1 MTQTFRTTALVML
14 LSMLTLGPAMA
25 DGIVAKIVNSPLNAA
40 GLVKDS
46 YTALNV
52 YLQKP
57 EAEGIDFFDPNLP
70 GFGLPP
76 GGYIEVELR
85 KGFTRD
91 PAIAMDAAAI
101 HMVSG
106 TPQQGLS
113 SKKLGYQSAEGKNP
127 NTFIISAQSSGGLPA
142 EVLLPRAS
150 VEKLDPVPNIGLK
163 VFHIGLSTIAFT
175 NTGNRGVVAVRIVDG
190 NGNTVASGEAAVDFW
205 DTPRPQIHPNNF
217 LHEGRNHNWQSVFPG
232 ETVGRS
238 LGTLPLTFM
247 LFEMPTGSPED
258 IRNARAGILGAG
270 VLSSAQLEILEFE
283 QPEELA
289 RYDSGLIVRDTNDD
303 GLIDPHVDQIIG
315 GVSTQA
321 PDGEKNFEVRS
332 VAMLGR
338 PVLSEP
344 TAVFS
349 KPAGARIGG
358 AIMQVQFRTGKTIGT
373 YRPTFALLK
382 DPSDLN
388 SGDGSSYTYTILA
401 R

>member
-1 MTQTFRTTALVML
+1 MARTFKSALLATFVSIL
-14 LSMLTLGPAMA
+14 AIGAAQA
-25 DGIVAKIVNSPLNAA
+25 DGIVAKIVNSPLNSA
-40 GLVKDS
+40 GMVKDG

-57 EAEGIDFFDPNLP
+57 EAEGVDFFDPTLP
-70 GFGLPP
+70 GFGIPP
-76 GGYIEVELR
+76 GGHIEVEMR
-85 KGFTRD
+85 EGFTRD
-91 PAIAMDAAAI
+91 PDIAMDAAAI

-113 SKKLGYQSAEGKNP
+113 SRKLGYQSTEGKNL
-127 NTFIISAQSSGGLPA
+127 NTFIISAQSPDGLPP
-142 EVLLPRAS
+142 EVLLPRATI
-150 VEKLDPVPNIGLK
+150 EKLDPVPNIGLK

-175 NTGNRGVVAVRIVDG
+175 NTGDRGVIAVRIVDG
-190 NGNTVASGEAAVDFW
+190 SGDTVASGEAAVDFW

-247 LFEMPTGSPED
+247 LFDKPSGSAEE
-258 IRNARAGILGAG
+258 IRNARDGILSAG
-270 VLSSAQLEILEFE
+270 VLSSEQLKILKFE
-283 QPEELA
+283 LPEELA

-315 GVSTQA
+315 GVSTEA
-321 PDGEKNFEVRS
+321 PDGDKNFEVRS
-332 VAMLGR
+332 IALLNR
-338 PVLSEP
+338 PVLSQP
-344 TAVFS
+344 TAVYS
-349 KPAGARIGG
+349 ERAGKRIGG
-358 AIMQVQFRTGKTIGT
+358 AIMQVQFRTGEAEGN

-388 SGDGSSYTYTILA
+388 SGDGSSYTYTIQA